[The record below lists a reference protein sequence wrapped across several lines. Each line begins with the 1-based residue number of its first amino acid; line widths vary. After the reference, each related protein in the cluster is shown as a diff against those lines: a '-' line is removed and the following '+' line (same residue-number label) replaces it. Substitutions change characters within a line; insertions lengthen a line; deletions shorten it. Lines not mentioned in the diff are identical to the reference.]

1 MNARDFAAQLQQR
14 KQKNLAFF
22 ERYFSNIYHSFKDKE
37 LENAQLNLDLNTLE
51 VNLVENGKAIYPLEA
66 AEFNKNEAQQFSDA
80 FKVGGMNHPISRAKP
95 SDFYRGRFA
104 HGSIANFLEAVDSTA
119 EAIKPYTFRDC
130 IPQVVFLG
138 SGLGTHI
145 TEFLKIRD
153 VRHGIL
159 VEHNPDRFLAS
170 LYVTDWEELILPY
183 IKDQTRSFV
192 LSVGDTRSLNKD
204 ERIHQAFAG
213 AWNSMCM
220 NVPFMP
226 IQTVYYVHQAD
237 SFYDEVANR
246 LNDEIEP
253 YINVWGYYDDEV
265 NQLNHVFHNIEQG
278 IPILK
283 KVDLSANS
291 KATIICGNGPSLDT
305 YLPIIKEHRQKLNI
319 IAAGSATH
327 SLLKN
332 DIIPDFMVTLESDY
346 NTHRALKL
354 LPIDKAKQTAII
366 GAAQIAPETFRL
378 FKDSLMYLK
387 HETSYARQ
395 FENNQDTIA
404 NGTPS
409 ATNAALAIIL
419 DINPKQLF
427 LVGMDF
433 GFLDPSKTH
442 SDSSF
447 YSEADKQEQFEA
459 FKERITAETFKVQTN
474 ERGDVYTTPFYNT
487 ARNHAE
493 RKIRGTKRTDI
504 VNLSLGA
511 TIENTIEQSV
521 EDFEYYLVNLKINKQ
536 ESTIFDLFKKQSG
549 KLSDKDLAKTEKNLE
564 IAFKKLKKEYLII
577 LERLEPNLD
586 SIETELFNLNQAI
599 TNSKDPHISK
609 LNLFM
614 RGIVWHWITN
624 YYALCKE
631 YDAERK
637 LEFFTAE
644 FKQHFGG
651 FINYLPEHFLSYVS
665 QRTKDDPKLVLS
677 IADAEPNIEEWFKKV
692 ESFKFQPKTIK
703 ANSKSATK

>member
-1 MNARDFAAQLQQR
+1 MNAQEFAADMQAR
-14 KQKNLAFF
+14 KEKNLRFFNQYFPKVIHAFNNYSLQ
-22 ERYFSNIYHSFKDKE
+22 E
-37 LENAQLNLDLNTLE
+37 AQLNLDPNTLE
-51 VNLVENGKAIYPLEA
+51 INLVENDKAIYPLEA
-66 AEFNKNEAQQFSDA
+66 TAFNKNEAQQFSDA
-80 FKVGGMNHPISRAKP
+80 FPIGGMNHPIARAKAEG
-95 SDFYRGRFA
+95 FYRGRYA
-104 HGSIANFLEAVDSTA
+104 HGSIANFLEAVQPIA
-119 EAIKPYTFRDC
+119 EAVKPYTFRHS

-138 SGLGTHI
+138 SGLGIHI
-145 TEFLKIRD
+145 AEFLKIRD
-153 VRHGIL
+153 VRHCML
-159 VEHNPDRFLAS
+159 VEHNSDRFFAS
-170 LYVTDWEELILPY
+170 LYVTDWEEIITPY
-183 IKDQTRSFV
+183 ITDQTRSFSF
-192 LSVGDTRSLNKD
+192 SVGDTRFMAEE
-204 ERIHQAFAG
+204 ERAFQAFG
-213 AWNSMCM
+213 AVWNSINS

-226 IQTVYYVHQAD
+226 IQTVYYIHQGD
-237 SFYDEVANR
+237 SFYTQVANR
-246 LNDEIEP
+246 LNDEIEAFT
-253 YINVWGYYDDEV
+253 NVWGYYDDEV
-265 NQLNHVFHNIEQG
+265 NQLNHVFHNIKQG
-278 IPILK
+278 IKVLK
-283 KVDLSANS
+283 KIDISSHS

-305 YLPIIKEHRQKLNI
+305 YLPLIKQYQHKLNI

-459 FKERITAETFKVQTN
+459 FKKRITATTFKVQTN

-511 TIENTIEQSV
+511 TIENTVEQSI
-521 EDFEYYLVNLKINKQ
+521 EEFEYSLVNLQVNEQ
-536 ESTIFDLFKKQSG
+536 ESTIFELLKKQAR
-549 KLSDKDLAKTEKNLE
+549 KLSDKDLTKAEKSLE
-564 IAFKKLKKEYLII
+564 TAFKKLKKEYLSI
-577 LERLEPNLD
+577 LGELEPNLD
-586 SIETELFNLNQAI
+586 SIEAILYRLNQAI
-599 TNSKDPHISK
+599 INSKDPHVSK
-609 LNLFM
+609 LNMFM

-637 LEFFTAE
+637 IEFFTTE
-644 FKQHFGG
+644 FKHHFGG
-651 FINYLPEHFLSYVS
+651 FMNFLPEHFMSYVADKS
-665 QRTKDDPKLVLS
+665 FNDEKLKMS
-677 IADAEPNIEEWFKKV
+677 IRDSEPNIEDWFKKV
-692 ESFKFQPKTIK
+692 KSFTP
-703 ANSKSATK
+703 N

>member
-37 LENAQLNLDLNTLE
+37 LENAQLNLDPNTLE

-305 YLPIIKEHRQKLNI
+305 YLPIIKEHRQKLNV

-332 DIIPDFMVTLESDY
+332 DIYPDFMVTLESDY
-346 NTHRALKL
+346 ATYQALTM
-354 LPIDKAKQTAII
+354 LPADKTKQISI
-366 GAAQIAPETFRL
+366 VGAAQITPATFGL
-378 FKDSLMYLK
+378 FAESLMYLK
-387 HETSYARQ
+387 DETTYARL
-395 FENNQDTIA
+395 FDRNNDTIA
-404 NGTPS
+404 DGTPS
-409 ATNAALAIIL
+409 ASNAALAVTL
-419 DINPKQLF
+419 DLKPSKVF
-427 LVGMDF
+427 LIGMDF

-447 YSEADKQEQFEA
+447 YAEKNKQHEFEA
-459 FKERITAETFKVQTN
+459 FKKRITAETYKVQTN
-474 ERGDVYTTPFYNT
+474 KRGDVYTTPFYNT
-487 ARNHAE
+487 ARIHAE
-493 RKIRGTKRTDI
+493 RKIRVSQRKDI
-504 VNLSLGA
+504 INLSLGA
-511 TIENTIEQSV
+511 TIEGTVEQTLKEFTHYIEKLSV
-521 EDFEYYLVNLKINKQ
+521 NPSERPIFDILKAQATKLSKKDLTRANKEVEQAFNKLKIEN
-536 ESTIFDLFKKQSG
+536 
-549 KLSDKDLAKTEKNLE
+549 LAIIEK
-564 IAFKKLKKEYLII
+564 
-577 LERLEPNLD
+577 LEPNLG
-586 SIETELFNLNQAI
+586 SIEVAVFKLNQTI
-599 TNSKDPHISK
+599 TNSKDSGVQK
-609 LNLFM
+609 TNMFM

-631 YDAERK
+631 YGAEEK
-637 LEFFTAE
+637 LERFTQE

-651 FINYLPEHFLSYVS
+651 FMSYLPEHFLSYVS

-692 ESFKFQPKTIK
+692 ESFKFQPKKIK